1 MRNDGAPPSLA
12 SLGALF
18 LRIGCT
24 SFGGYMA
31 MVSVMQNAVV
41 ARRKLLTDQDVL
53 DGVTLASILPGPIA
67 LNTVAYVG
75 YRVRGAAGACV
86 CMCAALLPAFLCMVA
101 LAALYFRLGHLPQ
114 VDRVFMGIIPAVAA
128 VVLAAGWRMCRTTVR
143 GWREAVLAGA
153 AVVLVLSFRGLLVTL
168 AVVVAAALA
177 GRLWFRE
184 AGTAPTSAPSAPS
197 SPGKAGFLFATPLVL
212 VPLFAGHAGV
222 AARLFGAFAG
232 ISLLMFGGGYVSIP
246 VLQHA
251 VVDTYGWVTAREF
264 ADAMALTQL
273 TPGPVLIG
281 AAFIGLKAG
290 GLAGAFAATVGVFA
304 PTALLTVACAHKLQ
318 RWYASAAVR
327 SALRGVR
334 AAGAGMVIAAAFTI
348 GKMAAPA
355 WSSPVLFLLACLLL
369 LRWRVEAF
377 WVVPL
382 CGAIGYFLL

>member
-1 MRNDGAPPSLA
+1 MRNEAAAPSLA
-12 SLGALF
+12 ALGALF

-41 ARRKLLTDQDVL
+41 AQRRLLADQDVL
-53 DGVTLASILPGPIA
+53 DGVTLASILPGPVA

-75 YRVRGAAGACV
+75 YRLRGAAGACV
-86 CMCAALLPAFLCMVA
+86 CVCAALLPAFLCMTA
-101 LAALYFRLGHLPQ
+101 LASLYFRIGRLPQ
-114 VDRVFMGIIPAVAA
+114 VDRVFMGIVPAVAA
-128 VVLAAGWRMCRTTVR
+128 VVLAAAWRMCRATVR
-143 GWREAVLAGA
+143 GWREAVLAGVA
-153 AVVLVLSFRGLLVTL
+153 AVLVATLSGLLVTL

-184 AGTAPTSAPSAPS
+184 AGATPVPAAPGGARV
-197 SPGKAGFLFATPLVL
+197 LFALPVLL
-212 VPLFAGHAGV
+212 VPLLAPLLGLQATVPG
-222 AARLFGAFAG
+222 RLFAAFAG
-232 ISLLMFGGGYVSIP
+232 MSLLMFGGGYVSIP

-251 VVDTYGWVTAREF
+251 VVGTYGWVTAREF

-290 GLAGAFAATVGVFA
+290 GLAGALAATAGVFA
-304 PTALLTVACAHKLQ
+304 PAALLMVACAHRLQ
-318 RWYASAAVR
+318 RWYAAAAVR

-334 AAGAGMVIAAAFTI
+334 AAGAGMVIAAALAI
-348 GKMAAPA
+348 GRMAAPTWA
-355 WSSPVLFLLACLLL
+355 SLFLFALACLLL
-369 LRWRVEAF
+369 LRWRIEAF

-382 CGAIGYFLL
+382 CGAAGYFLL

>member
-1 MRNDGAPPSLA
+1 MRNEGTAPSLA
-12 SLGALF
+12 ALGALF

-41 ARRKLLTDQDVL
+41 AERRLLADQDVL
-53 DGVTLASILPGPIA
+53 DGVTLASILPGPVA

-75 YRVRGAAGACV
+75 YRLRGAAGAGVCV
-86 CMCAALLPAFLCMVA
+86 GAALLPAFLCMVA
-101 LAALYFRLGHLPQ
+101 LASLYFRVGRLPQ

-128 VVLAAGWRMCRTTVR
+128 VVLAAAWRMCRATVR
-143 GWREAVLAGA
+143 GWREAVLAVGA
-153 AVVLVLSFRGLLVTL
+153 AVLVATLSGLLVTL

-184 AGTAPTSAPSAPS
+184 AGAAPVPAAQ
-197 SPGKAGFLFATPLVL
+197 GRAGVLYAMPVLL
-212 VPLFAGHAGV
+212 VPLLAGQAAV
-222 AARLFGAFAG
+222 PARLFTAFAG
-232 ISLLMFGGGYVSIP
+232 MSLLMFGGGYVSIP

-290 GLAGAFAATVGVFA
+290 GLAGALAATAGVFA
-304 PTALLTVACAHKLQ
+304 PAALLMVACAHRLQ
-318 RWYASAAVR
+318 RWHAAAAVR

-334 AAGAGMVIAAAFTI
+334 AAGAGMVVAAALAI
-348 GKMAAPA
+348 GRMAAPTWA
-355 WSSPVLFLLACLLL
+355 SLILFVLACLLL
-369 LRWRVEAF
+369 LRWRIEAF

-382 CGAIGYFLL
+382 CGAAGYFLL

>member
-1 MRNDGAPPSLA
+1 MRNEGQAPSLA
-12 SLGALF
+12 ALGALF

-41 ARRKLLTDQDVL
+41 AERRLLADQDVL
-53 DGVTLASILPGPIA
+53 DGVTLASILPGPVA

-75 YRVRGAAGACV
+75 YRLRGAAGAGVCV
-86 CMCAALLPAFLCMVA
+86 CAALLPAFLCMVA
-101 LAALYFRLGHLPQ
+101 LASLYFRLGRLPQ
-114 VDRVFMGIIPAVAA
+114 VDRVFMGIIPAVSA
-128 VVLAAGWRMCRTTVR
+128 VILAAAWRMCRTTVS
-143 GWREAVLAGA
+143 GWREAVLAVGA
-153 AVVLVLSFRGLLVTL
+153 AVLVSTVSGLLATL
-168 AVVVAAALA
+168 AVVAASALA

-184 AGTAPTSAPSAPS
+184 AGAAPVAPAQ
-197 SPGKAGFLFATPLVL
+197 GRAGVLFAVPVL
-212 VPLFAGHAGV
+212 FVPLLLGQV
-222 AARLFGAFAG
+222 AVPARLFTAFAG
-232 ISLLMFGGGYVSIP
+232 MSLLMFGGGYVSIP

-290 GLAGAFAATVGVFA
+290 GLAGALAATAGVFA
-304 PTALLTVACAHKLQ
+304 PAALLMVACAHRLQ
-318 RWYASAAVR
+318 RWHAASAVR

-334 AAGAGMVIAAAFTI
+334 AAGAGMVVAAALAI
-348 GKMAAPA
+348 GRMAAPTWA
-355 WSSPVLFLLACLLL
+355 SLVLFVLACMLL
-369 LRWRVEAF
+369 LRWRIEAF

-382 CGAIGYFLL
+382 CGAAGYFLL